1 MFDISFS
8 ELLLIGIVAL
18 VVIGP
23 ERLPKVARTM
33 GLLFGRAQRYVSEIK
48 ADINNQLKL
57 EELRKIEAD
66 MRAKAQNAEHVIIE
80 ETRHVEQEFKGAVEM
95 VEPPAEPPAENAVSG
110 SEPVSQPGG
119 ETQATP
125 SPQLELGLDAARP
138 NADAHADTHTKP
150 S

>member
-1 MFDISFS
+1 MFDINFS

-33 GLLFGRAQRYVSEIK
+33 GLLFGRVQRYTAEIK

-57 EELRKIEAD
+57 DELRKIEAE

-80 ETRHVEQEFKGAVEM
+80 ETQHAQQELKAAAEMAVPLPGAPAESTAAQP
-95 VEPPAEPPAENAVSG
+95 EAASPPADVPPAA
-110 SEPVSQPGG
+110 Q
-119 ETQATP
+119 
-125 SPQLELGLDAARP
+125 SPQLELGLDTAASPRSET
-138 NADAHADTHTKP
+138 HAKP

>member
-66 MRAKAQNAEHVIIE
+66 MRAKAQNAEHMIIE
-80 ETRHVEQEFKGAVEM
+80 ETQHVEQEFKGAAGTL
-95 VEPPAEPPAENAVSG
+95 EPPSAEQPESKPETAEQ
-110 SEPVSQPGG
+110 PVEEAHS
-119 ETQATP
+119 TP
-125 SPQLELGLDAARP
+125 SPQLELGLDSAQTR
-138 NADAHADTHTKP
+138 ADAHAEPHSKQ

>member
-1 MFDISFS
+1 MFDINFS

-33 GLLFGRAQRYVSEIK
+33 GLLFGRVQRYTAEIK

-57 EELRKIEAD
+57 DELRKIEAD
-66 MRAKAQNAEHVIIE
+66 MRAKAQNAEHMIIE
-80 ETRHVEQEFKGAVEM
+80 ETQHAQQELKAAAEM
-95 VEPPAEPPAENAVSG
+95 SVPSLDTPAENTTAQPEATSPQADEPPA
-110 SEPVSQPGG
+110 
-119 ETQATP
+119 TR
-125 SPQLELGLDAARP
+125 SPQLELGLDTAASP
-138 NADAHADTHTKP
+138 HAETHAKP